1 MNLVKFSITVVIH
14 ENIYR
19 IKSAKLILISNVL
32 LMDMLVNGSKNYVF
46 FLFPRFAS
54 KAYSMS

>member
-14 ENIYR
+14 EKIYR

-32 LMDMLVNGSKNYVF
+32 LMDMLVNGS
-46 FLFPRFAS
+46 
-54 KAYSMS
+54 